1 MCHLVLLL
9 PVFAL
14 PVFWLLPLS
23 VATPVYAAV
32 AVISLVLYAYTFRA
46 MRQPHLNGAEAML
59 GETGSVVDVGEGGAR
74 LFFHGELWRADVEG
88 EPLAVGDEAR
98 IVGIE
103 GLRLRVRRQS
113 VDG

>member
-1 MCHLVLLL
+1 MCHVVLLL

-32 AVISLVLYAYTFRA
+32 AVISLIFYAYTFKA
-46 MRQPHLNGAEAML
+46 MRQPRLNGAEAML
-59 GETGSVVDVGEGGAR
+59 GQTGSIVDIGEDGAT
-74 LFFHGELWRADVEG
+74 LFFHGELWRADVNG
-88 EPLAVGDEAR
+88 EPLAPGDEAL

-103 GLRLRVRRQS
+103 GLRLKIRRTRAP
-113 VDG
+113 